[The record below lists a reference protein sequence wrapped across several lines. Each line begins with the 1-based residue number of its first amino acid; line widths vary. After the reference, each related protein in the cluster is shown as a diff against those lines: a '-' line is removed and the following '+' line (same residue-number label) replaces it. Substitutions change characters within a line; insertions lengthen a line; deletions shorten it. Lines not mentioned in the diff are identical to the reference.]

1 MRRRRCAGSS
11 DDVRDAEYCDETRAK
26 GWLADGRG
34 RVSDESV
41 RMVEEQNM
49 SPSRETPR
57 CWRARACR
65 ADFFIRELLTECV
78 HV

>member
-1 MRRRRCAGSS
+1 MRAAVMMCVMLDIVTRRELRAGW
-11 DDVRDAEYCDETRAK
+11 RYC
-26 GWLADGRG
+26 RG

-65 ADFFIRELLTECV
+65 ADFFIRERYKLFQPELK
-78 HV
+78 